1 MVGPT
6 ESTVTRP
13 RAMGLMPSLGNRLEL
28 AARAIL
34 DGIKSLTSKLFVQA
48 AMPLVLIDCKES
60 DFRGLTMS
68 DGTSNGPRL
77 RMHPP
82 MRPEAIVQRWSNRQ
96 IHTKRTVGQLLHVA
110 QTLAPSRR
118 LAIQRAIAVIRREGC
133 LRRIGS
139 ESALVRLVSRL
150 WEVMLES
157 GGSSTNDCRDAM
169 GKQLMGSVLAKTANQ
184 EPAGKNSSR
193 QKKVEIEGSD
203 GCSKANRAAKGT
215 LEKNGRIRGSSSSC
229 GEATRRT
236 KARGSGS
243 SLRRVADQGGSDGSA
258 NSDAIMRGTFGAS
271 NTGLGTRSSGDKEEQ
286 RETTEIHLKEE
297 AGQQGL
303 KVTMVTPEQNQQ
315 QKIGVSENFGGRV
328 ENGSAFGEVTGDAMS
343 R

>member
-1 MVGPT
+1 
-6 ESTVTRP
+6 
-13 RAMGLMPSLGNRLEL
+13 MGLMPSVGNCLEL

-34 DGIKSLTSKLFVQA
+34 DGMKSLTSKLFVQA

-77 RMHPP
+77 RMHPS
-82 MRPEAIVQRWSNRQ
+82 MLPEAIVQRWSNRQ
-96 IHTKRTVGQLLHVA
+96 VHTKRSVGQLLHVA

-133 LRRIGS
+133 LRKIGS

-157 GGSSTNDCRDAM
+157 GGSSGSTNGCRDAM

-203 GCSKANRAAKGT
+203 GCNKANRAANGT

-229 GEATRRT
+229 GEVTRRT
-236 KARGSGS
+236 KTRGSGS
-243 SLRRVADQGGSDGSA
+243 SLRRVADEGGSDGSA
-258 NSDAIMRGTFGAS
+258 ISDARMRGTFGAS

-286 RETTEIHLKEE
+286 RETTEINLKEE

-303 KVTMVTPEQNQQ
+303 KVTMVRPEQNQQ
-315 QKIGVSENFGGRV
+315 QKIGVSETFGGWV
-328 ENGSAFGEVTGDAMS
+328 ENGSAVGEVTGDAMS